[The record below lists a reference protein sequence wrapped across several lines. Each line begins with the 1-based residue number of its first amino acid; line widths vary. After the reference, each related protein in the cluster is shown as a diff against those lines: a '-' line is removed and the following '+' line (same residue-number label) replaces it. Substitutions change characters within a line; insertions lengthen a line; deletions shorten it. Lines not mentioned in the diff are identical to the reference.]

1 MLTITCRQINGEVN
15 KEVQQDE
22 KEVDQMYYRDKILNT
37 KKCLKPHHAVN
48 CSSCSDIT
56 NASRN
61 NFILWFY
68 PKNCSHAFFLSPEGE
83 YKKNRRLFLNYSRSC
98 VFINFRLVGLAWM
111 WTSSLFSFEASA
123 TNFFSTSNLGE
134 TPFRHGGNRGAN
146 GGAEFGFQNVLYR

>member
-37 KKCLKPHHAVN
+37 KKCLKPHYAVN

-61 NFILWFY
+61 NFIL
-68 PKNCSHAFFLSPEGE
+68 
-83 YKKNRRLFLNYSRSC
+83 
-98 VFINFRLVGLAWM
+98 
-111 WTSSLFSFEASA
+111 
-123 TNFFSTSNLGE
+123 
-134 TPFRHGGNRGAN
+134 
-146 GGAEFGFQNVLYR
+146 